1 MGAYQVSFLRLKR
14 EYGTNENVR
23 NERKESGRRAS
34 LRSFRIFPFV
44 PYSLVLLAF
53 IGCGIEGL
61 RHLNLHNY
69 LRDEPAAFI
78 KSLDRDATVD
88 GYLREL
94 LYVEGVS
101 PESLRRP
108 AQTLRIALSTLPE
121 GAVVV
126 VVPRDEP
133 KYNVVFM
140 TVKYLSLPQHRV
152 YYLPCDRPDRAGLPA
167 DEKIA
172 ALLLYLIEPPPG
184 MSGYWRVLPRMT
196 LRTTSEA
203 EAWKAY
209 CSQ

>member
-1 MGAYQVSFLRLKR
+1 MQ
-14 EYGTNENVR
+14 
-23 NERKESGRRAS
+23 NERETAEEAENKTRKTRKRRRGFLLSANSAS
-34 LRSFRIFPFV
+34 SFRVFRGFFFI
-44 PYSLVLLAF
+44 AF
-53 IGCGIEGL
+53 IACGIEGL
-61 RHLNLHNY
+61 RHLNLHHY

-78 KSLDRDATVD
+78 KSLDRDATTD

-133 KYNVVFM
+133 KYNVMFM

-152 YYLPCDRPDRAGLPA
+152 YYLPCDRPDRAGLPG

-184 MSGYWRVLPRMT
+184 MSGHWRVLPRMT